1 MPKAIKIIFVIFSV
15 IMVSALILACATV
28 YTGNGGEDESSLPPQ
43 SVSPS
48 VDDSSEEP
56 SSEAPS
62 ADDSSEDSSSEAP
75 SVDDSSEEPSSEEP
89 SVDDS
94 GEEPAPPPVLDGS
107 TNPITTPP
115 TGITASDVDAYFNDS
130 LFVGHSVMVHFKNYV
145 TNWRKDYDGVLG
157 NALFG
162 CSSSFSFYN
171 NIHQTPTQADSV
183 LPKYQGQGYKIEDL
197 VAVTGVKT
205 VYIGLMGLNDLGMVG
220 KADTC
225 ASLVADEVKQC
236 LELIKEKNPDVNI
249 VVLASTY
256 LVRGVNYPK
265 LNNKNMSLLNSYIL
279 DYCNENGIDFVDVA
293 TPLVD
298 GGGYLAGVYCSDNYC
313 HLKQNA
319 YYVWMDVLRDYAA
332 RKQSGTWQNP
342 ESIPLF
348 SK

>member
-1 MPKAIKIIFVIFSV
+1 MPKIIKIVFVVLSV
-15 IMVSALILACATV
+15 ILVSALILACATV
-28 YTGNGGEDESSLPPQ
+28 YKGGSDDESSVPPQ

-48 VDDSSEEP
+48 VDDSSE
-56 SSEAPS
+56 AP
-62 ADDSSEDSSSEAP
+62 SSEAP

-94 GEEPAPPPVLDGS
+94 SEEPSSEEPSEDDSSEEPTPPVFDGS
-107 TNPITTPP
+107 TDPITPP
-115 TGITASDVDAYFNDS
+115 PAGITANENDAFFNDS

-145 TNWRKDYDGVLG
+145 TNWRKDYDGLLG
-157 NALFG
+157 NAIFG

-197 VAVTGVKT
+197 VSVTGVKT
-205 VYIGLMGLNDLGMVG
+205 VYVGLMGLNDLGMVG
-220 KADTC
+220 KPDTC

-249 VVLASTY
+249 VVLSSTY
-256 LVRGVNYPK
+256 LVRGINYPK
-265 LNNKNMSLLNSYIL
+265 LNNKNMSRLNSYIL
-279 DYCNENGIDFVDVA
+279 DYCNEQGIDFVDVA
-293 TPLVD
+293 TPLID

-332 RKQSGTWQNP
+332 KKQSGTWQNP
-342 ESIPLF
+342 VSIPLF
-348 SK
+348 NN